1 MPCGFN
7 TKYVEWKIWIEKFIP
22 YLNDEVIL
30 IGHSLGGIFLA
41 KYLSE
46 NKFPVRAS
54 QLHLVSAPSENNDDE
69 SGETEKYV
77 LGDFSLCKSLEGIAN
92 QVDKVFLYHSKDD
105 DIVPFNNLEKYKKEL
120 PDAKV
125 EIFEDRGHFV
135 VEEFPEII
143 INIRSY

>member
-1 MPCGFN
+1 M
-7 TKYVEWKIWIEKFIP
+7 
-22 YLNDEVIL
+22 
-30 IGHSLGGIFLA
+30 
-41 KYLSE
+41 
-46 NKFPVRAS
+46 
-54 QLHLVSAPSENNDDE
+54 
-69 SGETEKYV
+69 
-77 LGDFSLCKSLEGIAN
+77 GDFSLCKSLEGIAN

-143 INIRSY
+143 INIRNY